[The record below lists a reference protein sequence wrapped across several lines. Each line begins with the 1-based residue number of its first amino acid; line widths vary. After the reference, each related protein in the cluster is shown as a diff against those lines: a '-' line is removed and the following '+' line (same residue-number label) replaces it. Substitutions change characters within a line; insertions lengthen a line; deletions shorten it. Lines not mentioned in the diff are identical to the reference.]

1 MKTLVLPK
9 DRIDLFAA
17 VLQQFGEV
25 HAPVA
30 QVGGGYS
37 FRPLARWS
45 EARLDYPRTILPP
58 KKYFLPP
65 RETLF
70 RYRPGEGFVAAS
82 EGLDDQVVLFGVHAC
97 DVYGLNIL
105 DKVFVEGAYP
115 DPYYATRRK
124 NVAVIGIDCTPDEH
138 CFCRSMRAD
147 FVDRGFDLFFHDLG
161 DRYLVM
167 VGTARGDDMVLAT
180 RSLFRATTADDV
192 AAYKRRSAEKEEAF
206 QIQVELRDLPE
217 IFELEYESELWEDLG
232 GRCLAC
238 GSCSMVCPTCY
249 CYDVEDH
256 PSLDL
261 DLERG
266 ESTRERVWDSCLF
279 STHALVAGGE
289 NFRESQAD
297 RIKFRFYH
305 KQRGFV
311 AEYGR
316 PSCVGCGRCIVACPA
331 HIDIVEVLNRLRA
344 AHGAPSHA
352 AAHA

>member
-1 MKTLVLPK
+1 
-9 DRIDLFAA
+9 
-17 VLQQFGEV
+17 
-25 HAPVA
+25 
-30 QVGGGYS
+30 
-37 FRPLARWS
+37 
-45 EARLDYPRTILPP
+45 
-58 KKYFLPP
+58 
-65 RETLF
+65 
-70 RYRPGEGFVAAS
+70 
-82 EGLDDQVVLFGVHAC
+82 
-97 DVYGLNIL
+97 
-105 DKVFVEGAYP
+105 
-115 DPYYATRRK
+115 
-124 NVAVIGIDCTPDEH
+124 
-138 CFCRSMRAD
+138 
-147 FVDRGFDLFFHDLG
+147 
-161 DRYLVM
+161 
-167 VGTARGDDMVLAT
+167 
-180 RSLFRATTADDV
+180 
-192 AAYKRRSAEKEEAF
+192 
-206 QIQVELRDLPE
+206 
-217 IFELEYESELWEDLG
+217 
-232 GRCLAC
+232 
-238 GSCSMVCPTCY
+238 MVCPTCY